1 MRARTHSKFLTS
13 VAVGLL
19 AAGCASDAPAQT
31 YPVKPVRLIVAS
43 SAGSNPDVLG
53 RIIAAGLTPVL
64 GQQVIVENRAG
75 AGGNIG
81 AEVAARAPADGYT
94 VFLMHTNH
102 PINTALNP
110 RLSYDLFTD
119 FAPITELA
127 SSAFV
132 LVVHPSLPARSVRDL
147 VALAKARPG
156 AINYS
161 SAGTGS
167 GTHLAAEYFNGLAK
181 VKMQHVSYNGGGPAL
196 ISIASGETSVYFTP
210 VSTGLAHIRGN
221 KLRALGVT
229 SARRLRDLPDVPLIA
244 DTVPGYEFTSWAG
257 LMVPAK
263 TPKNVIDTWY
273 KAATAVLKD
282 PETAKR
288 LDAAGFFAIGSRPED
303 LTARLKSEIEKLT
316 KLIRGIG
323 LRPEN

>member
-1 MRARTHSKFLTS
+1 MKRTVT
-13 VAVGLL
+13 VL
-19 AAGCASDAPAQT
+19 AALAAIACTGSAPAQG
-31 YPVKPVRLIVAS
+31 YPVKPVRVIVAS

-53 RIIAAGLTPVL
+53 RILAAGLTPIL
-64 GQQVIVENRAG
+64 GQQVVVENRAG

-81 AEVAARAPADGYT
+81 AEVAARAPADGYS

-110 RLSYDLFTD
+110 KLSYDLFTD

-132 LVVHPSLPARSVRDL
+132 LVIHPSLPAKSVREL

-167 GTHLAAEYFNGLAK
+167 GTHLAAEYFNGLAN
-181 VKMQHVSYNGGGPAL
+181 VKLQHVSYNGGGPAL
-196 ISIASGETSVYFTP
+196 ISIASGETQVYFTP
-210 VSTGLAHIRGN
+210 ISTGMSHIRGG
-221 KLRALGVT
+221 KLRAIGVT
-229 SARRLRDLPDVPLIA
+229 SAKRLRDLPDVPLIA

-257 LMVPAK
+257 MMVPAR
-263 TPKNVIDTWY
+263 TPKNVIDTLY
-273 KAATAVLKD
+273 KAAIAVLKD
-282 PETAKR
+282 AETAKR
-288 LDAAGFFAIGSRPED
+288 LDAAGFFTVGGRPEE

-316 KLIRGIG
+316 KLIRRIG
-323 LRPEN
+323 LRPE

>member
-1 MRARTHSKFLTS
+1 MMRTTIVIAALAV
-13 VAVGLL
+13 VAGT
-19 AAGCASDAPAQT
+19 AETRAQSWPA
-31 YPVKPVRLIVAS
+31 KPVRIIVAS

-53 RIIAAGLTPVL
+53 RILAAGLTHSL
-64 GQQVIVENRAG
+64 GQQFVVENRAG

-102 PINTALNP
+102 PINAALNP
-110 RLSYDLFTD
+110 KLPYDLFTD
-119 FAPITELA
+119 FVPITELA

-132 LVVHPSLPARSVRDL
+132 LVVHPSLPAKSVRDL
-147 VALAKARPG
+147 IALAKARPG

-167 GTHLAAEYFNGLAK
+167 GTHLSAELFIGLAN
-181 VKMQHVSYNGGGPAL
+181 VKLQHVPYNGGGPAL
-196 ISIASGETSVYFTP
+196 VAITSGEAQVYFTP
-210 VSTGLAHIRGN
+210 VSTGLSNIRGG

-229 SARRLRDLPDVPLIA
+229 SLQRLRDLPDVPPIA

-263 TPKNVIDTWY
+263 TPKNVVDTLY
-273 KAATAVLKD
+273 KASIAVLKD
-282 PETAKR
+282 PETSKR
-288 LDAAGFFAIGSRPED
+288 LDAAGFFTVGGKPEE
-303 LTARLKSEIEKLT
+303 LTARIKSEIEKLS
-316 KLIRGIG
+316 KLIKRIG
-323 LRPEN
+323 LKPEG

>member
-1 MRARTHSKFLTS
+1 MMRTTIFI
-13 VAVGLL
+13 VAL
-19 AAGCASDAPAQT
+19 AASAFAATASAQAWPA
-31 YPVKPVRLIVAS
+31 KPVRIIVAS

-53 RIIAAGLTPVL
+53 RIVAAGLTHSL
-64 GQQVIVENRAG
+64 GQQFVVENRAG

-102 PINTALNP
+102 PINAALNP
-110 RLSYDLFTD
+110 KLSYDLFTD

-132 LVVHPSLPARSVRDL
+132 LVVHPSLPAKSVRDL
-147 VALAKARPG
+147 IALAKSRPG

-167 GTHLAAEYFNGLAK
+167 GTHLAAEYFIGLANIK
-181 VKMQHVSYNGGGPAL
+181 LQHVPYNGGGPAL
-196 ISIASGETSVYFTP
+196 VAIASGEAQVYFTP
-210 VSTGLAHIRGN
+210 VSTGLSNIRGG

-229 SARRLRDLPDVPLIA
+229 SLQRLRDLPDVRPIA
-244 DTVPGYEFTSWAG
+244 DVVPGYEFTSWAG

-263 TPKNVIDTWY
+263 TPKNVVDTLY
-273 KAATAVLKD
+273 KTSIAVLKE
-282 PETAKR
+282 PETGKR
-288 LDAAGFFAIGSRPED
+288 LDAAGFFTVGGRPEE
-303 LTARLKSEIEKLT
+303 LTARIKSEIEKLS
-316 KLIRGIG
+316 KLIKRIG
-323 LRPEN
+323 LKPE

>member
-1 MRARTHSKFLTS
+1 MTSARAKTFWVLVFACAAPGVIAQSYPTRPIRMIVPFAPGGNVDINARA
-13 VAVGLL
+13 VAPGLGQL
-19 AAGCASDAPAQT
+19 
-31 YPVKPVRLIVAS
+31 
-43 SAGSNPDVLG
+43 
-53 RIIAAGLTPVL
+53 L

-263 TPKNVIDTWY
+263 TPKNVIDIWY

>member
-1 MRARTHSKFLTS
+1 MMRTTII
-13 VAVGLL
+13 VAAL
-19 AAGCASDAPAQT
+19 AAIAGAGGAQAQA
-31 YPVKPVRLIVAS
+31 YPTKSVRVIVAS

-53 RIIAAGLTPVL
+53 RIVAAGLTQVL
-64 GQQVIVENRAG
+64 GQQVVVEDRAG

-81 AEVAARAPADGYT
+81 AEIAAKAPADGYT

-102 PINTALNP
+102 PINAALNP
-110 RLSYDLFTD
+110 KLPYDLFTD
-119 FAPITELA
+119 FAPITEVA

-132 LVVHPSLPARSVRDL
+132 LVVHPSLPAKSVREL
-147 VALAKARPG
+147 IALAKARPG

-167 GTHLAAEYFNGLAK
+167 GTHLAAEYFLGLAN

-196 ISIASGETSVYFTP
+196 VAIASGEVSVYFTP
-210 VSTGLAHIRGN
+210 VSTGMPHIRAG

-229 SARRLRDLPDVPLIA
+229 SSQRLRDLPEVPLIA

-263 TPKNVIDTWY
+263 TPKNVVDTLY
-273 KAATAVLKD
+273 KSAIAVLKD
-282 PETAKR
+282 AETGKR
-288 LDAAGFFAIGSRPED
+288 LDAAGFFAVGGRPEE
-303 LTARLKSEIEKLT
+303 LTARIKSEIEKLS
-316 KLIRGIG
+316 KLIRRIG
-323 LRPEN
+323 LKPE